1 MKTRL
6 SNKQNWLKHIKLT
19 KDDELYVGIDVHK
32 KSYNLAFWLNDAP
45 AIDFVMPADN
55 KKTGQILGKFR
66 IALKSIAY
74 EAGPTGYSLAR
85 TLQNEKLPIQ
95 VIAPA
100 LTPRTT
106 AKHAKTDRID
116 CRKLAKFAAKGLLRK
131 ITIPTEQQE
140 ADRQLTRLR
149 EQLVPKLRR
158 VKIQIKSLLLQHGI
172 KQPYGLTL
180 WSNESIEKLKKIN
193 LSTQLRILP

>member
-1 MKTRL
+1 MAMSKNL
-6 SNKQNWLKHIKLT
+6 SKKQNWLKKINLT
-19 KDDELYVGIDVHK
+19 TDDQLYVGIDVHK

-55 KKTGQILGKFR
+55 KKVCQTLEKLR
-66 IALKSIAY
+66 IALKSVVY

-85 TLQNEKLPIQ
+85 TLQKEKLPIQ
-95 VIAPA
+95 VIAPTI
-100 LTPRTT
+100 TPRTA

-131 ITIPTEQQE
+131 IAIPTKKQE

-149 EQLVPKLRR
+149 QQLVDKFKR
-158 VKIQIKSLLLQHGI
+158 VKIQIKNFLLQHGI
-172 KQPYGLTL
+172 QEPYGLTS
-180 WSNESIEKLKKIN
+180 WSIQAITKFQPS
-193 LSTQLRILP
+193 